1 MNGNNNYHTEFS
13 MNEFS
18 HTVLK
23 YLAIIV
29 LVYISLKFIVPLIIE
44 LIGIILVFIIK
55 LIMWAA
61 IIILLFLLGNF
72 IYQSY
77 KNNS

>member
-1 MNGNNNYHTEFS
+1 MNDIYYYGEFP

-18 HTVLK
+18 QTVLK

-29 LVYISLKFIVPLIIE
+29 FIYISLKFIVPLIIE
-44 LIGIILVFIIK
+44 LVGIILVFIIK

-61 IIILLFLLGNF
+61 IIILLFLLGNYV
-72 IYQSY
+72 YQSY